1 MNSVV
6 DELMKPFMDK
16 LAELKKERNN
26 QTTSLKLQLEKLRN
40 NKEAEIEEYL
50 KEVVPENPAQ
60 WPNPNYRDIQ
70 KRDLENEYLAREK
83 ALEDEINKTPDYT
96 NVYLYELGVA
106 QDEYR
111 KIIYQAKEHLKFR
124 IEEVELEFE
133 NVMHQM
139 RGFKYEYDANH
150 NVTNGKEY
158 KALFDK
164 SNAIKDKLVE
174 LRLDMQKLEEYEKI
188 VKTSPRVLL
197 EVGGPETLQTLTPWE
212 RDYYERRK
220 AERDKIQTPSPAPTP
235 TAPVDNPEK
244 KDPADPTAPVDNP
257 EKKDPAD
264 PSAPVD
270 DPEKKDPVDPSDP
283 AKDPEKK
290 DPTEPTPVP
299 IKPDEEPVA
308 VVKTTPWQWIKNHKK
323 QILIAI
329 GITALAVATVVLIT
343 QLLPALVASAKA
355 TQTAGLFSQ
364 MLSNGSMWHAAAA
377 GEKVA
382 LHGANT
388 ALANTISS
396 MTGAAASFNAH
407 TGIWTIGGKVLPTA
421 AKAAA
426 IKAGSAQATASLL
439 TKLTL
444 GAGIGGLGAL
454 GTGLLIPKRSD
465 EYKRV
470 NNKIKMFKKAFDFND
485 PENDQSFEILFE
497 QIQSSEKLNDDE
509 KKILFRK
516 LNSFAK
522 KMDKSKA
529 KVKPEAKNS
538 PVEEPEEELRH
549 SHAM

>member
-6 DELMKPFMDK
+6 DELMKPFMDR
-16 LAELKKERNN
+16 LDELKKEKNS
-26 QTTSLKLQLEKLRN
+26 QTRGLKLQLEKLRD

-70 KRDLENEYLAREK
+70 KRELENEYLAREK
-83 ALEDEINKTPDYT
+83 ALQDEINKTPDYT
-96 NVYLYELGVA
+96 NVYLYELGEA

-139 RGFKYEYDANH
+139 KGFKYEYDANH
-150 NVTNGKEY
+150 NVTENSKNQY

-164 SNAIKDKLVE
+164 SNAIKDKLAE

-235 TAPVDNPEK
+235 ADPVDNPEK
-244 KDPADPTAPVDNP
+244 KDPADPTAPVDDP
-257 EKKDPAD
+257 EKKDPA
-264 PSAPVD
+264 
-270 DPEKKDPVDPSDP
+270 DP

-290 DPTEPTPVP
+290 DPTEPTPGP

-329 GITALAVATVVLIT
+329 GITALAVATVVLVT
-343 QLLPALVASAKA
+343 QLLPALAASAKA
-355 TQTAGLFSQ
+355 AQTAGLFSQ
-364 MLSNGSMWHAAAA
+364 MLSNGSMWQAAAA

-444 GAGIGGLGAL
+444 GTGLGGLGAL

-465 EYKRV
+465 EYKRI
-470 NNKIKMFKKAFDFND
+470 NNKIKMFKKDFDLND
-485 PENDQSFEILFE
+485 PENVQSFEILFE

-509 KKILFRK
+509 KKVLFRK

-522 KMDKSKA
+522 KMDKAKA
-529 KVKPEAKNS
+529 KAKPVVKNS
-538 PVEEPEEELRH
+538 PVEEPEEELEH